1 MSFSI
6 SERAPTSSRAR
17 SFTPAG
23 QPPVPLVR
31 QVSAARLVLV
41 AGGLPFPSPARPPA
55 MIAALPTVRTFLR
68 CLIALHA
75 TRHAR
80 HPLDAFVFPSLQEDK
95 STACATNSA
104 GFVPQAS
111 GKKSA
116 KMRFD
121 ICGLIDWLRCRYP
134 RATSINVAADT
145 GIPAAT
151 VDNWLQGRSAPSIAH
166 FSEMLAI
173 YGPPLLEASFTR
185 PTSWVTEAARMFK
198 RAELNATIMRL
209 QAQMDEA

>member
-1 MSFSI
+1 MPFSI
-6 SERAPTSSRAR
+6 FERAPISSQDG
-17 SFTPAG
+17 SFASAG
-23 QPPVPLVR
+23 QTPVPLVR
-31 QVSAARLVLV
+31 QAKAARSVPS
-41 AGGLPFPSPARPPA
+41 AGGRHFFSPARPTA
-55 MIAALPTVRTFLR
+55 MIAAFPTVRTFLR

-80 HPLDAFVFPSLQEDK
+80 HPLDSVLYPSLHEDK
-95 STACATNSA
+95 SMACATNSA
-104 GFVPQAS
+104 GFVPQAR

-134 RATSINVAADT
+134 RSTSVNVEADT

-151 VDNWLQGRSAPSIAH
+151 VDNWLQGRSSPSIAH

-198 RAELNATIMRL
+198 RAEINATIMRL